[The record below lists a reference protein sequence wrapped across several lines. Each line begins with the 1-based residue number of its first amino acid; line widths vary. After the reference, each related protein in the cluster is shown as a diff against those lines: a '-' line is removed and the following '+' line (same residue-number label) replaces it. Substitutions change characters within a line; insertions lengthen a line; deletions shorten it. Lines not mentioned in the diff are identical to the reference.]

1 LTNPRAKHQVAAAG
15 KPDWSLFNGH
25 AFNHVFGSMKHD
37 RHALTP
43 AGAGNSF
50 TTIFGATAPGVIS
63 NIDGHTWTADATGLY
78 QTSTNLATE
87 WQADYATLLAGGSLN
102 VIQHL
107 EANAEAVFE
116 NTGLS
121 KLSSTQQAI
130 DRADVQREY
139 DAMYQ
144 AMVDAGINLYAPL
157 TEQTYLTLENTLQSD
172 STLEEL
178 AMQGHGLNNSG
189 FTRYAGY
196 TNDFQN
202 NVDKTTLY
210 IGGGL
215 NNNKNALTDFFDDN
229 VLSHVPFAVVDR
241 NGTLTQL
248 NQNAAP
254 ENTLAQAVTALDDSM
269 FYRTYKA
276 SDFSQKASSAN
287 KNYVSPATAM
297 LAQVAETP
305 APAGDFKS
313 LDG

>member
-1 LTNPRAKHQVAAAG
+1 
-15 KPDWSLFNGH
+15 
-25 AFNHVFGSMKHD
+25 
-37 RHALTP
+37 
-43 AGAGNSF
+43 
-50 TTIFGATAPGVIS
+50 
-63 NIDGHTWTADATGLY
+63 
-78 QTSTNLATE
+78 
-87 WQADYATLLAGGSLN
+87 
-102 VIQHL
+102 
-107 EANAEAVFE
+107 VFE